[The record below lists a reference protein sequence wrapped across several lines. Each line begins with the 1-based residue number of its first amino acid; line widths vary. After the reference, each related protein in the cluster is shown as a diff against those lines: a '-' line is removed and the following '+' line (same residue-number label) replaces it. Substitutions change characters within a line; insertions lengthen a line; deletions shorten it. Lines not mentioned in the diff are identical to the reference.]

1 MASSSAQRP
10 TCASPLLPD
19 IVAAVRRR
27 RKAIAYKAGLSCERE
42 FTETS
47 DGAFERLNLD
57 LRHGQVRLSVWA
69 DGGLWMSVSV
79 PGKGRNSGWAFQDA
93 FHGDVQDVSGG
104 TLVGM
109 LEAGVAQRLGADEAE
124 EREQVRQRWKRGRRR
139 TGRRPEGRMPPA
151 EFGRLDANVGARG
164 RRNARPFAL
173 TFATSRSNSAGTSA
187 RRSA

>member
-1 MASSSAQRP
+1 MASGSAEWP
-10 TCASPLLPD
+10 TFESPLLQD
-19 IVAAVRRR
+19 IVAAFRRR

-109 LEAGVAQRLGADEAE
+109 LEATLAQPLGVDPAA
-124 EREQVRQRWKRGRRR
+124 EREQLRQIWKR
-139 TGRRPEGRMPPA
+139 
-151 EFGRLDANVGARG
+151 
-164 RRNARPFAL
+164 ARPRTA
-173 TFATSRSNSAGTSA
+173 
-187 RRSA
+187 

>member
-1 MASSSAQRP
+1 MLQ
-10 TCASPLLPD
+10 D
-19 IVAAVRRR
+19 IVAAFRRR

-109 LEAGVAQRLGADEAE
+109 LEATLAQPLGVDPAA
-124 EREQVRQRWKRGRRR
+124 EREQLRQIWKR
-139 TGRRPEGRMPPA
+139 
-151 EFGRLDANVGARG
+151 
-164 RRNARPFAL
+164 ARPRTA
-173 TFATSRSNSAGTSA
+173 
-187 RRSA
+187 